1 MRFSSQ
7 NLLGSVQQLAQF
19 LQKPIGEQML
29 NKIVHNCSFDQMKNN
44 KNVNRANIP
53 LSAFIDQSEVKFMRK
68 GIIGDWKN
76 FFSQEESERMDKL
89 FAEKALSK
97 GLRMAFSSEEAK
109 EMYCSE

>member
-1 MRFSSQ
+1 
-7 NLLGSVQQLAQF
+7 
-19 LQKPIGEQML
+19 
-29 NKIVHNCSFDQMKNN
+29 MKNN

-109 EMYCSE
+109 AMYCSE